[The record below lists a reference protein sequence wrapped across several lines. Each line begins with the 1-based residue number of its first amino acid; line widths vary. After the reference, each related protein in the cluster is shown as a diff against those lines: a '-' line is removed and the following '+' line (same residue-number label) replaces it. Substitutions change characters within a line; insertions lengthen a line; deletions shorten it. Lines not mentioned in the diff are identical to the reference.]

1 MSKRSTCAI
10 FLIILIVASCYI
22 TQHGHLLSSA
32 TGSHTHTY
40 TQLQMCFS
48 YTLGVRGPKWGSGAQ
63 KAAFSSSPL
72 VTTQAVRES
81 DRRCLAFLSFKL
93 VMGKRSLRKWRPH
106 LWRSLCGV
114 FLRWR
119 TFSGSTS
126 AREHNLVHCSLKPS
140 WGSPWSRKQ
149 LGFEGRFTGTGGSNT
164 PRYGAEIKASVILCT
179 CAAHRETLKHKPLTQ
194 SWCKILPSPWCKS
207 PLERT
212 VGGQS

>member
-22 TQHGHLLSSA
+22 TQHGHLLSS
-32 TGSHTHTY
+32 THTHIHN
-40 TQLQMCFS
+40 CKCVS
-48 YTLGVRGPKWGSGAQ
+48 VTLLPKWGSGAQ

-93 VMGKRSLRKWRPH
+93 VMGKRSLRKWR
-106 LWRSLCGV
+106 RSLCGV

-140 WGSPWSRKQ
+140 RGSPWSRKQ

-207 PLERT
+207 PSERT